1 MYENLV
7 IKTGYFCIE
16 FKFFVILVSTRASY
30 ITLGFLLH
38 ASLHS
43 ACFCVWVCF
52 YICVCFISVN
62 QDLTLSWRRS
72 LSYRNCSFAQSEKE
86 LMIYVFYCAPRK
98 MVSIQFCLLR
108 DEKVVVGKQVT
119 DVCIIF
125 VELIWIAWQDSSACN
140 KGGASAVPGKSLTST
155 KQKQ

>member
-1 MYENLV
+1 MDIFALNLN
-7 IKTGYFCIE
+7 
-16 FKFFVILVSTRASY
+16 
-30 ITLGFLLH
+30 FLLFLFQRMLRTSLLVFLFH

-43 ACFCVWVCF
+43 ACFCVW
-52 YICVCFISVN
+52 VCFISVN

-119 DVCIIF
+119 DFCIIF
-125 VELIWIAWQDSSACN
+125 VELIWITWQDSSACN
-140 KGGASAVPGKSLTST
+140 KRGASAVPGKSLTST
-155 KQKQ
+155 KQKQYFNYWYF

>member
-1 MYENLV
+1 MYKNLV

-30 ITLGFLLH
+30 FTLGFLLH

-43 ACFCVWVCF
+43 ACFCVW
-52 YICVCFISVN
+52 VCFISVN

-108 DEKVVVGKQVT
+108 DEKVVVGKQVI

-125 VELIWIAWQDSSACN
+125 VELIWITWQDSSACN
-140 KGGASAVPGKSLTST
+140 KRGASVVPGISLTSI